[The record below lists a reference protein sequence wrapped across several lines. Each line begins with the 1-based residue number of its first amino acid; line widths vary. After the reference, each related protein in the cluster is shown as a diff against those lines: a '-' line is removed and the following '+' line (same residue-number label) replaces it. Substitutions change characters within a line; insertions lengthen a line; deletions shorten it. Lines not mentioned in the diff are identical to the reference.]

1 MSANG
6 VTNEVPTYS
15 WSRAN
20 GAVRQKTQQEEF
32 QEAAAAAQGKDTVEI
47 SDLARAMA
55 SGMSI
60 DLAAMSE
67 EDKKVTVIRKE
78 FDTEQLAALK
88 KKFSSLKTDKADIDS
103 HIRAVLKAK
112 GIKYGTGDK
121 MKIEIDDEGKAVV
134 GGIKDAKTARA
145 IEEAINNE
153 KGLAEKIDKYQS
165 AEREVS
171 RDLKKATGQNLADF
185 KAYVESY
192 QKNWYSSISRKE
204 DGTFCTPAEMAN
216 LEGHDLFF
224 ADPELTDMIREHI
237 GNASGL
243 DISADSKILVNPE
256 NSMEN
261 DVQSIMREIDL
272 EFKEHNRRLM
282 EMAEEMGLTPEEV
295 EERKLSVAGVKVTV
309 STDGTVVIEGAT
321 AKDKDADQG
330 GKNIIESV
338 FARSIQTNP
347 VTQEQDPFAT
357 TADHILRL
365 YEEEFS
371 EDKHNERE
379 VKVVWEKGMA
389 DTFVASPK
397 REAELVEGINE
408 AVGVMMKERGVDIDG
423 LDLEFDIDKNS
434 KILLVNPPEDEML
447 AKQVEA
453 ALESINITLE
463 GTEAATP
470 EEMEGESLGNTAQRL
485 KSMTKELTT
494 IRPWGKSELTGAKEM
509 LDTEATETEYT
520 AAAPALFG
528 TDE

>member
-6 VTNEVPTYS
+6 ITNEVPTYS

-20 GAVRQKTQQEEF
+20 GAVRQKTPMEEF
-32 QEAAAAAQGKDTVEI
+32 QEAATGKGQGRDTVEI

-55 SGMSI
+55 
-60 DLAAMSE
+60 
-67 EDKKVTVIRKE
+67 
-78 FDTEQLAALK
+78 
-88 KKFSSLKTDKADIDS
+88 
-103 HIRAVLKAK
+103 
-112 GIKYGTGDK
+112 
-121 MKIEIDDEGKAVV
+121 

-153 KGLAEKIDKYQS
+153 KGLAKKIGDYQS
-165 AEREVS
+165 NERGVS
-171 RDLKKATGQNLADF
+171 RDLKKATGQNLGDF

-204 DGTFCTPAEMAN
+204 DGSFCSTEEMAN

-224 ADPELTDMIREHI
+224 ADPELTGMIKEHI
-237 GNASGL
+237 GNDSGI

-282 EMAEEMGLTPEEV
+282 EKAEEMGLTPEEV

-309 STDGTVVIEGAT
+309 ATDGTVEIEGMT

-347 VTQEQDPFAT
+347 VTQEQDPFAM

-365 YEEEFS
+365 YEEEFG

-389 DTFVASPK
+389 DTYVAAPK

-408 AVGVMMKERGVDIDG
+408 SVGVMLKERGVDAEG
-423 LDLEFDIDKNS
+423 LDLEFDIDKNG
-434 KILLVNPPEDEML
+434 KILLVNPPEDGML
-447 AKQVEA
+447 AKQIEA
-453 ALESINITLE
+453 ALESINVTLE

-470 EEMEGESLGNTAQRL
+470 EEMDNESLGTTAQRL
-485 KSMTKELTT
+485 KSMVKELTT
-494 IRPWGKSELTGAKEM
+494 IRPWGKSELTGAREM
-509 LDTEATETEYT
+509 LDTVATETEYK
-520 AAAPALFG
+520 AAAPVPTAF
-528 TDE
+528 DD